1 MTATLEQVQSEW
13 RKMIELAQGGEEVI
27 ITSQGKVIAR
37 LTGVGAADKASGT
50 DYKKWLTE
58 LANLRESL
66 ATGKTSPT
74 TDEILEELR
83 FDRN

>member
-13 RKMIELAQGGEEVI
+13 RKLIKLAQSGEEVV
-27 ITSQGKVIAR
+27 ITSEGRAIAK
-37 LTGVGAADKASGT
+37 LTGIGQSGKASKA
-50 DYKKWLTE
+50 DYENWLKE

-74 TDEILEELR
+74 TDEILDDLR
-83 FDRN
+83 SDRD